1 MSKNT
6 GSCKFRKVDVDQFDE
21 DKYQDELTE
30 DQAEQGPNVSEVT
43 NLLSSGKNTDALT
56 HLLNNPP
63 TVTKNIT
70 MKDKPTQLAVKV
82 LSSFRSSE
90 IDQAIQLLDFKQ
102 IDMLMKYIYYGFE
115 CQTEGSSAM
124 LLTWHEKVFAVGGLG
139 SIVRVLTDR
148 KRV

>member
-6 GSCKFRKVDVDQFDE
+6 GACKFRKVDVDQFDE
-21 DKYQDELTE
+21 DKYHDEVTE
-30 DQAEQGPNVSEVT
+30 EQEKGPNVSEVT
-43 NLLSSGKNTDALT
+43 NLLNSGKNTDALT

-63 TVTKNIT
+63 MVTKNNVV
-70 MKDKPTQLAVKV
+70 KDKTTPLAVKV

-90 IDQAIQLLDFKQ
+90 IEPAIKSLDEKQ